1 MHDTLHR
8 RKHNEGFSPMT
19 VATDAGEASVLDP
32 SGVRFTP
39 SRVRPGASRL
49 RLQTLVRLRWL
60 AVAGQAAAVLGVY
73 VGLGFPLPLG
83 PCLAL
88 IALSAWLNIFLAI
101 RFRANL
107 RLRNR
112 YALFLLSY
120 DVLQLTGLLYLTG
133 GLQNP
138 FAFLFLV
145 PATVSASTLP
155 LRRTLVVGVLT
166 FVCISFLLVYSQPL
180 PWYPDRQLDLP
191 NLYLVGMWTAL
202 VCGLVFNSIY
212 AWRVSE
218 ETRRMSDALA
228 ATEMV
233 LAREQQLSA
242 LDGLAA
248 AAAHELGTPLA
259 TIALVAKELK
269 REMAD
274 ADPHAEDFELL
285 HSQAERC
292 RAILRTLAQRQDEDD
307 VVFARLRLGVMIEEI
322 VDPLRAGQTAIR
334 VHLKPGRDGTEPV
347 FPRNP
352 AILYGLG
359 NLLDNAADFAAS
371 TVDVTAEWNGR
382 TVAVVVEDDGPGF
395 AQEIIDKLG
404 EPYVTTRRSGRG
416 LRKPGPPREG
426 MGLGFF
432 IAKTLLE
439 RSGASV
445 MLANRPTPGH
455 GAIVRVEWSR
465 ESLEAPSAA

>member
-1 MHDTLHR
+1 
-8 RKHNEGFSPMT
+8 MT
-19 VATDAGEASVLDP
+19 VASDAGETSALDP
-32 SGVRFTP
+32 SGMRFTP
-39 SRVRPGASRL
+39 SRLRPGASRL

-60 AVAGQAAAVLGVY
+60 AVAGQTAAVLGVY
-73 VGLGFPLPLG
+73 IGLGFPLPLG

-101 RFRANL
+101 RYRANL

-112 YALFLLSY
+112 YAALLLAY
-120 DVLQLTGLLYLTG
+120 DVLQLTVLLYLTG
-133 GLQNP
+133 GLRNP

-145 PATVSASTLP
+145 PATVAASTLP
-155 LRRTLVVGVLT
+155 LRRTLAIGVLT
-166 FVCISFLLVYSQPL
+166 FVCITSLSVYSQPL

-191 NLYLVGMWTAL
+191 RLYLVGMWAAL

-212 AWRVSE
+212 AWRVAE

-274 ADPHAEDFELL
+274 ADAHAEDLELL
-285 HSQAERC
+285 NSQAERC
-292 RAILRTLAQRQDEDD
+292 RRILSTLTRRQGEDD
-307 VVFARLRLGVMIEEI
+307 AVFARMRLTVMIEEI
-322 VDPLRAGQTAIR
+322 VDPLRAGHVGVR
-334 VHLKPGRDGTEPV
+334 VHIRPGEGSPEPV

-371 TVDVTAEWNGR
+371 AVDVTAEWTGR
-382 TVAVVVEDDGPGF
+382 SVAVVVEDDGPGF

-404 EPYVTTRRSGRG
+404 EPYVTTRRTRARG
-416 LRKPGPPREG
+416 PRPGPPREG

-445 MLANRPTPGH
+445 MLANRPTPAH
-455 GAIVRVEWSR
+455 GAIVRVEWPR
-465 ESLEAPSAA
+465 AVIEGPTAA